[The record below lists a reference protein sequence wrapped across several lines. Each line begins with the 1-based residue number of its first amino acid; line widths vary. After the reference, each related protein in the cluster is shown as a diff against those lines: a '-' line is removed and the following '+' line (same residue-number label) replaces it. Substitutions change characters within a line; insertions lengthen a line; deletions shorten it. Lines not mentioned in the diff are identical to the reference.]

1 MDAHQWGDLRDDT
14 VAAALLAETMSV
26 LDGRASYG
34 DARLVEAEELR
45 LYHQLGRD
53 PDERLEG
60 SVGIGVRVLV
70 DGSWGFAAAPL
81 TDATI
86 PARTAERA
94 IAVARAG
101 ADVGPRV
108 VLPPRPPASG
118 RYATRVGQDP
128 FAVPAAERDALLAA
142 TITAA
147 AAPQGVVSVQAGVNA
162 KRQHRHFASTEGAL
176 QHQHLVE
183 AGGAPAAGS
192 GRRSRT
198 WRPAPR
204 CAVPQP
210 GTPTSP
216 ASRFPSQRRPTS

>member
-1 MDAHQWGDLRDDT
+1 MSTLDNRLIEGRSMDAHQWGDLRDDT
-14 VAAALLAETMSV
+14 VAAALLAEAMSV

-60 SVGIGVRVLV
+60 SIGIGVRVLV

-101 ADVGPRV
+101 A
-108 VLPPRPPASG
+108 
-118 RYATRVGQDP
+118 
-128 FAVPAAERDALLAA
+128 
-142 TITAA
+142 
-147 AAPQGVVSVQAGVNA
+147 
-162 KRQHRHFASTEGAL
+162 
-176 QHQHLVE
+176 
-183 AGGAPAAGS
+183 
-192 GRRSRT
+192 
-198 WRPAPR
+198 
-204 CAVPQP
+204 
-210 GTPTSP
+210 
-216 ASRFPSQRRPTS
+216 